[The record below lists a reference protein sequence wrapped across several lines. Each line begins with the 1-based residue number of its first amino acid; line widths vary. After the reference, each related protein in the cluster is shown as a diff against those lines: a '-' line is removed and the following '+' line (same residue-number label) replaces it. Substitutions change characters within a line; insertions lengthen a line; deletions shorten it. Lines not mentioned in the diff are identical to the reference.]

1 MKYFTFL
8 FLTLLSLTVSGQL
21 NTKLLADLKKAPNDT
36 SKVRIY
42 GKLAAYYMLEKP
54 DSANYYCGEGLKL
67 AKELK
72 SKYSEALI
80 LSQLGSI
87 NDSHANFAVAKKYYE
102 EALEL
107 FISLNNKQ
115 AIATVKNSLG
125 VTEGKSGNFTRATN
139 LFLEALAIFKKINY
153 TSGIIQTYIKLGTV
167 NDLNGNLDKALEY
180 FTLAN
185 NLNQDTTNN
194 AYFTLLNNFGINA
207 ARRGNFEKA
216 INYFEKAIKSSINKP
231 QFVDIYI
238 SNLNNCMKAYAEL
251 GNKAKSLQYHKLV
264 LAKAREIQ
272 LPDEEARAL
281 YNFATYESK
290 SNPNLAISYLEKALS
305 IQQKN
310 GGNPD
315 LTSGIYGE
323 LSRAY
328 KYAKRYQEGYE
339 ALEKY
344 YNLKD
349 SFFNINKSRELANMF
364 SDFELKEAKN
374 QVEELELMNA
384 KTTAERNI
392 VILAVIAVSS
402 IIIILL
408 RNRNKLKKLNTQL
421 TETNRVKDKLFSII
435 GHDLKGPV
443 GNIVQL
449 LELISSKELNEEE
462 QELLV
467 NEVKKQT
474 NVTNQTL
481 NDLLTWGQ
489 SQLKGVIINPV
500 LFNVKEVVQQ
510 NLDILATQASS
521 KQIQIED
528 LTTENTEIKADKNQI
543 DFVFRNLISNAIKFS
558 NNNSKVKIS
567 CIDKNNA
574 IEFAIKDYGK
584 GISKEQQQQFKQSNI
599 KVSYGT
605 SGEKGTGLGLLLT
618 KEFIKANNGKIW
630 LESEEGVGTT
640 FYISLPKA

>member
-1 MKYFTFL
+1 MKFLHL
-8 FLTLLSLTVSGQL
+8 FLLLVISNLSIAQQKI
-21 NTKLLADLKKAPNDT
+21 NLLADLKKAPNDT
-36 SKVRIY
+36 SKVRLY
-42 GKLAAYYMLEKP
+42 SKLGSYYMLAQP

-67 AKELK
+67 AKALK
-72 SKYSEALI
+72 SKYGEALI
-80 LSQLGSI
+80 LTQLANV
-87 NDSHANFAVAKKYYE
+87 NDSHTNFRVAKKYYE
-102 EALEL
+102 EALEIFTSMNDDL
-107 FISLNNKQ
+107 S
-115 AIATVKNSLG
+115 IATVKNGLG
-125 VTEGKSGNFTRATN
+125 VSEGKSGNFSRATN
-139 LFLEALAIFKKINY
+139 LFLEALTIFKKLNN
-153 TSGIIQTYIKLGTV
+153 TNGVIQSYIKLGTV

-185 NLNQDTTNN
+185 DLNKDTTNN

-207 ARRGNFEKA
+207 ARRGNFERA
-216 INYFEKAIKSSINKP
+216 ISFFEKAIKSSKDKP
-231 QFVDIYI
+231 LFVDIYLA
-238 SNLNNCMKAYAEL
+238 NLNNCMKAYAEM
-251 GNKAKSLQYHKLV
+251 GNKTKSLAYHKLA

-281 YNFATYESK
+281 YNFATYEVE
-290 SNPNLAISYLEKALS
+290 SNPNLAITYLEQALS
-305 IQQKN
+305 IQEKN

-315 LTSGIYGE
+315 LTASIYGE
-323 LSRAY
+323 LSSAY
-328 KYAKRYQEGYE
+328 KYANKFQEGYN

-384 KTTAERNI
+384 KRTAERNF
-392 VILAVIAVSS
+392 VIIAIIAVFS
-402 IIIILL
+402 IIIILWI
-408 RNRNKLKKLNTQL
+408 NRNKLQKLNRQL

-435 GHDLKGPV
+435 GHDLKGPI

-449 LELISSKELNEEE
+449 LELISNKELSEEE
-462 QELLV
+462 QEILV
-467 NEVKKQT
+467 QEVKKQT
-474 NVTNQTL
+474 NVTNETL

-489 SQLKGVIINPV
+489 AQLKGVIINPIV
-500 LFNVKEVVQQ
+500 FNAKEIIQQ
-510 NLDILATQASS
+510 NLHVLATQASS

-528 LTTENTEIKADKNQI
+528 NIAEQTQLKADKNQI
-543 DFVFRNLISNAIKFS
+543 DFVFRNLISNALKFS
-558 NNNSKVKIS
+558 NTNSKVEIS
-567 CIDKNNA
+567 SSNKNNE
-574 IEFAIKDYGK
+574 IVFAIKDYGK
-584 GISKEQQQQFKQSNI
+584 GISKEQQQQFLQSNI

-640 FYISLPKA
+640 FYISLPKP